1 MSDFI
6 VWLIVG
12 GVIGW
17 VASMLMRTDGEQ
29 GILLNVAA
37 SVAGA
42 AMAGWLISPLVDAP
56 MSANSSFSLP
66 ALLASLLGAVA
77 LLAVVNLTRRGR

>member
-42 AMAGWLISPLVDAP
+42 ALAGWLISPLVGEP
-56 MSANSSFSLP
+56 MAAYSSFSLP